1 MEEPPAFS
9 VCLGLQAACPG
20 VGVAVGGAAAEGF
33 AQSSVFV
40 VGVLA
45 DDGVSPFCVLRAA
58 VDGAAVYVGVDVFG
72 AAVSVRMGAQAA
84 LSVVA
89 VGFAAAVAVGNSCD
103 KAHGGTGTVP
113 RLYPVA
119 AVTNGSILYCCSR
132 LIRSIEHCRFL
143 CSRFRIFRHT
153 GWLLSD
159 WVCQGALCPVFSSA
173 WLDGS
178 LKSCTGTQKQ

>member
-1 MEEPPAFS
+1 MEESPAFS
-9 VCLGLQAACPG
+9 VRLGVQAACPG

-45 DDGVSPFCVLRAA
+45 DDGVSSFSVFCAA

-89 VGFAAAVAVGNSCD
+89 VGFAAAVGAVQAQS
-103 KAHGGTGTVP
+103 
-113 RLYPVA
+113 
-119 AVTNGSILYCCSR
+119 SIFTRWCPLPAGAYCADVLQLR
-132 LIRSIEHCRFL
+132 HSITRCRFL

-159 WVCQGALCPVFSSA
+159 LLFVPFSLLHG
-173 WLDGS
+173 WTVG
-178 LKSCTGTQKQ
+178 

>member
-1 MEEPPAFS
+1 MEESPAFS
-9 VCLGLQAACPG
+9 VRLGVQAACPG

-45 DDGVSPFCVLRAA
+45 DDGVSSFSVLCAA

-89 VGFAAAVAVGNSCD
+89 VGFAAAVGAVQAQS
-103 KAHGGTGTVP
+103 
-113 RLYPVA
+113 
-119 AVTNGSILYCCSR
+119 
-132 LIRSIEHCRFL
+132 
-143 CSRFRIFRHT
+143 
-153 GWLLSD
+153 
-159 WVCQGALCPVFSSA
+159 PVFIRWRPLPTGAYRSFPVLTQRNIQVSA
-173 WLDGS
+173 FNTLS
-178 LKSCTGTQKQ
+178 AVSGTQAGSFPIGYGRVLFVPFSLLHGWTVG